1 MIKVV
6 GSKVS
11 LGDRE
16 TVWDL
21 QVSDTCMCKGPKAG
35 MNKTCSRGSQEA
47 GWAAEEEEEGS
58 NEEKE
63 EV

>member
-1 MIKVV
+1 
-6 GSKVS
+6 
-11 LGDRE
+11 
-16 TVWDL
+16 
-21 QVSDTCMCKGPKAG
+21 

-63 EV
+63 EVQASQVWMPSGMGPGKDLEF